1 MLAQLLHV
9 KLFPQKEDSDS
20 KLTLSR
26 PRPRLEGPIQGSVQQ
41 NLAEINPTNSLGK
54 KANLI
59 CAKYP

>member
-41 NLAEINPTNSLGK
+41 NLAEIN
-54 KANLI
+54 LI
-59 CAKYP
+59 QQIV